1 MKSLKSLRHWC
12 TTWFCLFIL
21 LQNIQAQEIR
31 IEHNNIYQR
40 SRSGLQRWLMVDSNY
55 IRKPNKH
62 FALALHGDVFRVRHD
77 ADAADSTGNY
87 DARHITYSIPARYR
101 IGFSASIY
109 PLTFSY
115 LVKAN
120 KLFNSSD
127 SELKRYKLSILNNRM
142 NFELGYLKDKK
153 NVVDDQISAVF
164 EELGSMDEIDLNQGH
179 YIADMLEYK
188 QIYGKLDFF
197 LNSRKYAPSATSSF
211 SAIQRK
217 SAGSPI
223 VGLSYNYQDIN
234 LSYVEFSDAEKML
247 TFFFQMIAIEEMTK
261 EQLEEMKEALAET
274 SALPYYSGSDMWS
287 HDFCLDL
294 GYGYNYVIPHSRWV
308 CNATL
313 IGRAGLKYTKMER
326 DTHFSN
332 DEISSVI
339 QVLYGD
345 NVKSKSDYSFAL
357 NPSLRIGIG
366 YSHDK
371 WFFGSNIVFDY
382 YLDKHLDTFMFNAR
396 LSAGYRFNLGSLRI
410 GKK

>member
-1 MKSLKSLRHWC
+1 MNTPGATAQPQEGSLQITKTDTNGNPLSGVGFTLYDSSKQVI
-12 TTWFCLFIL
+12 TTKTTNGSGVVLF
-21 LQNIQAQEIR
+21 
-31 IEHNNIYQR
+31 
-40 SRSGLQRWLMVDSNY
+40 
-55 IRKPNKH
+55 
-62 FALALHGDVFRVRHD
+62 
-77 ADAADSTGNY
+77 
-87 DARHITYSIPARYR
+87 
-101 IGFSASIY
+101 
-109 PLTFSY
+109 
-115 LVKAN
+115 
-120 KLFNSSD
+120 SD
-127 SELKRYKLSILNNRM
+127 L
-142 NFELGYLKDKK
+142 
-153 NVVDDQISAVF
+153 
-164 EELGSMDEIDLNQGH
+164 ELGS
-179 YIADMLEYK
+179 YY
-188 QIYGKLDFF
+188 Y
-197 LNSRKYAPSATSSF
+197 
-211 SAIQRK
+211 
-217 SAGSPI
+217 
-223 VGLSYNYQDIN
+223 
-234 LSYVEFSDAEKML
+234 
-247 TFFFQMIAIEEMTK
+247 
-261 EQLEEMKEALAET
+261 AET

-294 GYGYNYVIPHSRWV
+294 GYGYNYVIPHTRWV

-339 QVLYGD
+339 QIFYGD